1 MSKKTEGLA
10 LMLRSGWAAR
20 KRAWQSKMEEKGT
33 SGDLARGY
41 IRYSDCNYGPNNM
54 KTALR
59 RGKATNDK
67 YNYGQPC

>member
-1 MSKKTEGLA
+1 
-10 LMLRSGWAAR
+10 
-20 KRAWQSKMEEKGT
+20 MEEKGT